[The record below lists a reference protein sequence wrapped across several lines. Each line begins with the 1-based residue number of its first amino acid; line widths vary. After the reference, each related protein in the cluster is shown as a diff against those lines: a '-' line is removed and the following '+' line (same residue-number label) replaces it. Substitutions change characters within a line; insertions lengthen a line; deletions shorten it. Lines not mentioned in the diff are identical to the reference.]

1 MPPKKPF
8 SRKIN
13 YMDRNVHDDLLQLLP
28 ESTVEPA
35 QVKKLISLNPRLK
48 IVDGLYDKGN
58 WVRDATTTQTG
69 LILFKKWFS
78 ERNLF
83 APHANV

>member
-1 MPPKKPF
+1 MPPKKAF
-8 SRKIN
+8 SGQVN
-13 YMDRNVHDDLLQLLP
+13 YMDRNVHDDLLELLP
-28 ESTVEPA
+28 ESTTEPA

-48 IVDGLYDKGN
+48 VVDGLYDKGN
-58 WVRDATTTQTG
+58 SIRDATTMQTG

-83 APHANV
+83 ALHANV